1 MMVGVKSSLTPNSLK
16 ATVIVGIPLLV
27 DPATGTGNSPP
38 AWKLAGCPEVAV
50 RFGSAR
56 IVIKPSEAMAS
67 IVALIGAA
75 RLPKVRPSALVE
87 VIAPPVTGRLV
98 SNVVLPIDLD
108 QFTPSAFKTVR
119 LTSATLTR
127 RLTWFGVAT

>member
-56 IVIKPSEAMAS
+56 MVISPSDARAS

-75 RLPKVRPSALVE
+75 LRPRVRPSSLVE
-87 VIAPPVTGRLV
+87 AIWPPVTGRFVL
-98 SNVVLPIDLD
+98 NVVLPSVLL
-108 QFTPSAFKTVR
+108 Q
-119 LTSATLTR
+119 L
-127 RLTWFGVAT
+127 

>member
-1 MMVGVKSSLTPNSLK
+1 MIVGVKSSLTPNSLK

-56 IVIKPSEAMAS
+56 IVIKPSEAKAS
-67 IVALIGAA
+67 IVALIGAVD
-75 RLPKVRPSALVE
+75 RPKVRPSAFVAA
-87 VIAPPVTGRLV
+87 IWPPVTGLTV
-98 SNVVLPIDLD
+98 SNVV
-108 QFTPSAFKTVR
+108 
-119 LTSATLTR
+119 
-127 RLTWFGVAT
+127 